1 MNFSNSLL
9 KWPALNNQFSLNVSQ
24 EDISCLYE
32 RDYGFYLENMYSL
45 NTTCVVT
52 QHTEVLIV
60 KLNFTPD
67 ISK

>member
-9 KWPALNNQFSLNVSQ
+9 KWPALNNQFPLNVSQ

-32 RDYGFYLENMYSL
+32 RDYGFYLENMCSL

-52 QHTEVLIV
+52 QHTEVLTV
-60 KLNFTPD
+60 KLDINPN